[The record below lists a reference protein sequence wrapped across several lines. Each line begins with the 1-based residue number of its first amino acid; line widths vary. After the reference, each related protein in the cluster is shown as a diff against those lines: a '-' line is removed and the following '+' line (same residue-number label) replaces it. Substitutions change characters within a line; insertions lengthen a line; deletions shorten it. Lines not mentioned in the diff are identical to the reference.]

1 MDKNSTIGIV
11 LISAMLLIYL
21 TFFSEG
27 PQNPQQPATTDSTR
41 VTQPATNQPSTLKPG
56 NAAAE
61 AMALPDSVFNQKYGI
76 LAPVMKGEA
85 KDVTLE
91 NADIKVTFST
101 HGGRVKEVLLKNY
114 VTYQKTPLVLIDEF
128 SSRTSALVSTAF
140 GEVDL
145 HQLYYTVAQTTD
157 NQVVFRAQLD
167 SVRYIEQRYLLPKE
181 GFVLSWRANLDA
193 LGNAVTNRQIR
204 FNWTDRLKQQ
214 EKSIEQ
220 VRATAT
226 VNYYQIQSGLE
237 HLSETSTDPQEERAT
252 EPVQW
257 IALKQKF
264 FNTALITNASF
275 PEVIVRSNPP
285 ALPAKEVKHLAMEVS
300 IPLDDLKD
308 DAKDIRFFYGP
319 NDFRIAEKVAP
330 GFEGNVYLGWAI
342 FSTVNRYI
350 IMPLFELLEK
360 VSSNYGIVI
369 LLLVIIVKS
378 ALFPLVY
385 RSYQSM
391 AKMRVLKPELDQ
403 LKAQYGEDMQRFQ
416 QEQMKLYSQFGVN
429 PLSGCIPVL
438 LQLPV
443 LLAMFNFFPNAIQL
457 RQKVF
462 LWADDLSSYDSI
474 LDLPFNIP
482 FYGDHVSLFTILMT
496 ISTIAYTYYN
506 NQLSPN
512 VDPNMKIVSYVMPV
526 VFVFVLNSFSAGLTY
541 YYFVS
546 NVITIVQQLCIRSF
560 VDEAKIR
567 AKLEENHKKFS
578 DPNRKKTGFQQRL
591 EEALKAQEEAKKNK
605 KK

>member
-27 PQNPQQPATTDSTR
+27 PQTPQQSATTDSTQ
-41 VTQPATNQPSTLKPG
+41 VTQPAANQPATLKPG
-56 NAAAE
+56 NAEAE

-76 LAPVMKGEA
+76 LAPLMKGEA
-85 KDVTLE
+85 QDVTLE
-91 NADIKVTFST
+91 NADMKVTFST
-101 HGGRVKEVLLKNY
+101 KGGRVKEVLLKNY
-114 VTYQKTPLVLIDEF
+114 VTYQKTPLILIDEF
-128 SSRTSALVSTAF
+128 SSSTSAQVSTAF

-145 HQLYYTVAQTTD
+145 HQLYYTVAQNTG
-157 NQVVFRAQLD
+157 NQIVFRAQLD
-167 SVRYIEQRYLLPKE
+167 SARYIEQRYVLPKE

-193 LGNAVTNRQIR
+193 LGNAVTNRTVR

-214 EKSIEQ
+214 EKDIEQ
-220 VRATAT
+220 VRVTAT
-226 VNYYQIQSGLE
+226 VNYYQTQSGLE
-237 HLSETSTDPQEERAT
+237 KLSETSTDPQEERAT

-264 FNTALITNASF
+264 FNTALITKASF

-285 ALPAKEVKHLAMEVS
+285 ALPAKEVKRLSMQVS

-308 DAKDIRFFYGP
+308 DSKDIRFFYGP

-330 GFEGNVYLGWAI
+330 GFEDNVYLGWAI

-403 LKAQYGEDMQRFQ
+403 LKAQYGDDMQRFQ

-457 RQKVF
+457 RQKTF

-474 LDLPFNIP
+474 LDLPFSIP

-496 ISTIAYTYYN
+496 LSTIAYTYYN

-512 VDPNMKIVSYVMPV
+512 VDPNMKIVSYAMPV
-526 VFVFVLNSFSAGLTY
+526 IFVFVLNSFSAGLTY

-546 NVITIVQQLCIRSF
+546 NIITIVQQLGIRSF
-560 VDEAKIR
+560 VDESKIR
-567 AKLEENHKKFS
+567 AKLEENRKKFS
-578 DPNRKKTGFQQRL
+578 DPNRKKSGFQQRL